1 MMDGVRVVVV
11 GAGVVGF
18 STAVCIAENLPHVS
32 VTLLGEKFS
41 PETTSDGAAGI
52 LFANHNPDVPVEQQR
67 RWFKSSFDHLRLIAQ
82 SEDAPEAG
90 VMLSSGW
97 QIFRDVPEDKTPYW
111 SDLVLG
117 FRIMTERELVRFP
130 EHRFG
135 QAFTTI
141 KCECSRYL
149 PWLEKRFRRAGG
161 QVEQRR
167 VDNLQDLSGSFD
179 VIVNCSGL
187 GSRSLAGD
195 VSVQPVRGQ
204 VLKMEAPWLQH
215 FIRDGDG
222 LTYIFPGIQG
232 VTIGGTRQG
241 GDWNLQVDEND
252 TRGILKR
259 CSSLEPSLKRARIL
273 SSWVG
278 LRPDRKTP
286 RVEVEREVEV
296 KKGGRSV
303 TVVHNYGHGGVG
315 VTLSW
320 GTAMEAL
327 GLVKKSLQETK
338 RDKAKL

>member
-1 MMDGVRVVVV
+1 MDGVRVVV
-11 GAGVVGF
+11 GCGWWGF

-90 VMLSSGW
+90 VMLSSG
-97 QIFRDVPEDKTPYW
+97 
-111 SDLVLG
+111 
-117 FRIMTERELVRFP
+117 IMTEREMVRFP

-141 KCECSRYL
+141 KCECTRYL

-167 VDNLQDLSGSFD
+167 VDNIQDLSGSFD

-187 GSRSLAGD
+187 GSRSLAAD

-215 FIRDGDG
+215 FIRDGTASRTSTRD
-222 LTYIFPGIQG
+222 PGG
-232 VTIGGTRQG
+232 HYRRNSAGGR
-241 GDWNLQVDEND
+241 
-252 TRGILKR
+252 
-259 CSSLEPSLKRARIL
+259 LEPA
-273 SSWVG
+273 
-278 LRPDRKTP
+278 
-286 RVEVEREVEV
+286 
-296 KKGGRSV
+296 GG
-303 TVVHNYGHGGVG
+303 
-315 VTLSW
+315 
-320 GTAMEAL
+320 
-327 GLVKKSLQETK
+327 
-338 RDKAKL
+338 

>member
-1 MMDGVRVVVV
+1 MHLQSDVTQEVLLPKGVQFTQNALLVRV
-11 GAGVVGF
+11 GVQG
-18 STAVCIAENLPHVS
+18 P
-32 VTLLGEKFS
+32 
-41 PETTSDGAAGI
+41 DGGPRCHSEIVIFKDLTFYYSCGRREGI
-52 LFANHNPDVPVEQQR
+52 
-67 RWFKSSFDHLRLIAQ
+67 FDHLRLIAQ

-117 FRIMTERELVRFP
+117 FRIMTEREMVRFP

-149 PWLEKRFRRAGG
+149 PWLEK
-161 QVEQRR
+161 
-167 VDNLQDLSGSFD
+167 SFD

-187 GSRSLAGD
+187 GSRSLAAD

-296 KKGGRSV
+296 KKGRRSV
-303 TVVHNYGHGGVG
+303 IVVHNYGHGGVG
-315 VTLSW
+315 VTFAW

>member
-1 MMDGVRVVVV
+1 M
-11 GAGVVGF
+11 
-18 STAVCIAENLPHVS
+18 
-32 VTLLGEKFS
+32 
-41 PETTSDGAAGI
+41 
-52 LFANHNPDVPVEQQR
+52 
-67 RWFKSSFDHLRLIAQ
+67 
-82 SEDAPEAG
+82 
-90 VMLSSGW
+90 
-97 QIFRDVPEDKTPYW
+97 
-111 SDLVLG
+111 
-117 FRIMTERELVRFP
+117 
-130 EHRFG
+130 
-135 QAFTTI
+135 
-141 KCECSRYL
+141 
-149 PWLEKRFRRAGG
+149 
-161 QVEQRR
+161 EQRR

-259 CSSLEPSLKRARIL
+259 CSSLEPSLKQARIL

-315 VTLSW
+315 VTLAW